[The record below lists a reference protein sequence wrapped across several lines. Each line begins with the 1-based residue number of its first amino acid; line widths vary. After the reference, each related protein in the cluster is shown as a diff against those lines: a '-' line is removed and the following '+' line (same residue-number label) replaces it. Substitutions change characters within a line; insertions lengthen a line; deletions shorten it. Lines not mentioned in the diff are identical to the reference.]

1 MYLTHLIIITFDLIL
16 FNVLIIKSIKKMKKI
31 ILSMAV
37 VAFLFS
43 MNVNAQEKKVAKA
56 KTEKSCS
63 ATEKKSCNKAKMA
76 CCASKKTE
84 EKK

>member
-1 MYLTHLIIITFDLIL
+1 
-16 FNVLIIKSIKKMKKI
+16 MKKV

-56 KTEKSCS
+56 KTEKACS
-63 ATEKKSCNKAKMA
+63 ASEKKSCSKDKKS
-76 CCASKKTE
+76 CCAAKKME

>member
-1 MYLTHLIIITFDLIL
+1 
-16 FNVLIIKSIKKMKKI
+16 MKKV

-43 MNVNAQEKKVAKA
+43 ANVNAQEKKDPKA
-56 KTEKSCS
+56 KTEKTCS
-63 ATEKKSCNKAKMA
+63 ASEKKSCSKDKKS
-76 CCASKKTE
+76 CCAAKKME

>member
-1 MYLTHLIIITFDLIL
+1 
-16 FNVLIIKSIKKMKKI
+16 MKKV

-43 MNVNAQEKKVAKA
+43 MNINAQEKKVVKA

-63 ATEKKSCNKAKMA
+63 ASEKKSCSKDKKA
-76 CCASKKTE
+76 CCAAKKME

>member
-1 MYLTHLIIITFDLIL
+1 
-16 FNVLIIKSIKKMKKI
+16 MKKVI
-31 ILSMAV
+31 SMMAV

-43 MNVNAQEKKVAKA
+43 VNANASETPKDKKKAA

-63 ATEKKSCNKAKMA
+63 TAEKKECAKTEKKAGG
-76 CCASKKTE
+76 CCAAKKVE

>member
-1 MYLTHLIIITFDLIL
+1 
-16 FNVLIIKSIKKMKKI
+16 MKKV

-43 MNVNAQEKKVAKA
+43 MNVNANNETPKNKKKEA

-63 ATEKKSCNKAKMA
+63 TAEKKSCSKDKKA
-76 CCASKKTE
+76 CCAAKKAE

>member
-1 MYLTHLIIITFDLIL
+1 
-16 FNVLIIKSIKKMKKI
+16 MKKV

-43 MNVNAQEKKVAKA
+43 MNVYAHETPKEKKKKA
-56 KTEKSCS
+56 KTEKNCS
-63 ATEKKSCNKAKMA
+63 MEEKKSCSSEKKTS
-76 CCASKKTE
+76 CCASKKVE